1 MEVSIKCPDCGKTL
15 KVTVTTEETK
25 KMEIIKQ
32 ISKETTWFEIAEQI
46 KSGKAKEYLSVKDR
60 IPFVLKNGQKV
71 CAVVAAINHY
81 NKNEVIFTL
90 EDCIAKHRMNKN
102 DTNEG
107 GWKDSEMKK
116 YLNNDIYNLLPDDLK
131 GFITERKI
139 IQRIKDKEY
148 VSVDKIW
155 LPSITELGN
164 ERSIDVGDIPFPL
177 FEDEKSRIR
186 QIDGETI
193 SYWTRS
199 PGANNSNG
207 FYGVYS
213 PGVYYNGYYA
223 SYTNGV
229 CPCFSIGA

>member
-164 ERSIDVGDIPFPL
+164 ERSIDVDDIPFPL

-199 PGANNSNG
+199 PYATFSTT
-207 FYGVYS
+207 FYYVGSTGVNY
-213 PGVYYNGYYA
+213 GGNA
-223 SYTNGV
+223 SHSIGV